1 MIKNL
6 NNSKSRT
13 YDMKKKLSRKHCQWE
28 RKLVKLN
35 DLELSNI

>member
-13 YDMKKKLSRKHCQWE
+13 YDMKKKIVEETLSMGNEISK
-28 RKLVKLN
+28 VK
-35 DLELSNI
+35 